1 MSVQPEFLNQPPF
14 RGKRRLYNVV
24 SIEFRTSFLKRD
36 VDARE
41 LMLHPGDEVVVD
53 TLRGPAIAMVRSPV
67 HRKVMPPDQMMSVL
81 RKATEQDARQQVS
94 NEELEKQA
102 YAAAIS
108 RIRDRDLDMKLVRV
122 QVMQDGSRIVFYF
135 SSEGRI
141 DFRDLVKDLAH
152 GFRTRIEMH
161 QIGVRDGTRMIG
173 GIGPCG
179 RELCC
184 STFLEDFAPVS
195 IRMAKDQG
203 LTLNPAKVSGMCGRL
218 MCCLVYEQAVYR
230 RMKKGLP
237 RAGRMVETPE
247 GLAKVYEVDVINERV
262 SVVLEDMNRKTF
274 RAVDVKYHDPKA
286 QVETVDESDDDDVV
300 DYVWED
306 LAGQVI
312 TPERERERERPRSDD
327 GQAKKSRRRRRKKPA
342 GDGGSNQ
349 ADAKTSQPRNDRQ
362 QPKTFVPEKSGDRK
376 PTAKAG
382 AKPQGG
388 DKPKPAADK
397 PNQVAKPNPDG
408 KPQDGN
414 TSTEGGEPRRRR
426 RRSRRRNPQGGGS
439 DSGGSPSD
447 S

>member
-81 RKATEQDARQQVS
+81 RKATEQDARQQVN

-184 STFLEDFAPVS
+184 STFIEDFAPVS

-286 QVETVDESDDDDVV
+286 QVETVDERDDGDVV

-306 LAGQVI
+306 LAGQPM
-312 TPERERERERPRSDD
+312 TPDRPRTDD
-327 GQAKKSRRRRRKKPA
+327 GPAKKSRRRRRKKS
-342 GDGGSNQ
+342 GGSDN
-349 ADAKTSQPRNDRQ
+349 ASTPPDTQPRNERKK
-362 QPKTFVPEKSGDRK
+362 PSGPRSVM
-376 PTAKAG
+376 T
-382 AKPQGG
+382 
-388 DKPKPAADK
+388 PAAK
-397 PNQVAKPNPDG
+397 QPRP
-408 KPQDGN
+408 KPQDG
-414 TSTEGGEPRRRR
+414 SKPSPAADGAPKADGSGASEQGEPRRRR
-426 RRSRRRNPQGGGS
+426 RRSRRRNPQGGGDNGGGGGS
-439 DSGGSPSD
+439 NSGGSPSD

>member
-1 MSVQPEFLNQPPF
+1 MSVQPEFLSQPPF

-24 SIEFRTSFLKRD
+24 SVEFRTSFLKRD

-53 TLRGPAIAMVRSPV
+53 TLRGPAIALVRSPV

-312 TPERERERERPRSDD
+312 TPERERERPRSDE
-327 GQAKKSRRRRRKKPA
+327 GSAKKSKRRRRKKPA
-342 GDGGSNQ
+342 GDGGSSQ

-362 QPKTFVPEKSGDRK
+362 KPKTFVPEKASK
-376 PTAKAG
+376 PTGKTG
-382 AKPQGG
+382 PKPQGG
-388 DKPKPAADK
+388 DKPKPAEGTAHQDGK
-397 PNQVAKPNPDG
+397 PHQDA
-408 KPQDGN
+408 KPQDGH

-426 RRSRRRNPQGGGS
+426 RRSRRRNPQGGGGS